1 MTLIKGDSMRAR
13 AATPFRSGRARGPD
27 IAPLAEKTVE
37 AAAEAQE
44 DLAAAE
50 LQRLSRRIAELEIAL
65 TAAATEQ
72 ERATAAAL
80 ARGKEEGLAAAQS
93 ADAERLSMLREAVG
107 EAIGRIES
115 RFAEER
121 DIAIEIAHSALD
133 RIFADTTQYR
143 PMVVETARRNAAKLM
158 RGTIL
163 GLRVSATDFPD
174 ADSLTALPALGIGIK
189 VEADPSLGPGAC
201 IFDLTLGTLDA
212 SIPNQVAVV
221 EQLFEQIE
229 RAADRRAASA

>member
-1 MTLIKGDSMRAR
+1 VTLIKGDSMRAR

-27 IAPLAEKTVE
+27 IAPLAEGTVE

-174 ADSLTALPALGIGIK
+174 ADSLTALPALGIGIQA
-189 VEADPSLGPGAC
+189 EADPSLGPGAC

-221 EQLFEQIE
+221 EQLFERIE